1 MINDKFG
8 WMYGFPR
15 NKYKFRK
22 EYRSYIAILSQVSS
36 NAPEAIIINDD
47 FKDISFSYSTTGEY
61 FLLSQQYP
69 FLREKTFILIGQN
82 KNGAGD
88 YKTTIYAD
96 RNDDSQIKISTASNL
111 AASDDIL
118 FDTTIE
124 IRVYY

>member
-1 MINDKFG
+1 
-8 WMYGFPR
+8 MYGFPR